1 MDTMTIDNYPNLK
14 LLIGGLGAT
23 FGSVAALRFVPRAQT
38 GPFLAA
44 IAAGMQ
50 GGMFL
55 LPAVADAVARGSVT
69 AAWDKVVSDFQTDEY
84 YRNAVLASLI
94 GVGASYLVGTNL
106 DRLLEGGPPRE
117 NGKKKRRK
125 SKKRKVRA

>member
-55 LPAVADAVARGSVT
+55 APIIADAAAQRSVT
-69 AAWDKVVSDFQTDEY
+69 AAWDKAVTDFQTDEY

-94 GVGASYLVGTNL
+94 GVGASYMIGTNL

-117 NGKKKRRK
+117 NGKKRRK